1 MRVKNF
7 INNIKKRKINIG
19 VIGVGYVGIKLV
31 LEFAK
36 KNFSVYCFDQDFQKL
51 KKIKSGNSPFSYIK
65 NEEFIKIKKKII
77 INKDFKKIPNCD
89 VIIICLPTPLKY
101 NKPDLSQITNT
112 WLKIK
117 NLIKKNQLIVLESTT
132 YPGTTEE
139 IFLKH
144 LSLKFKIDENIF
156 LSYSP
161 ERENPGDKKFA
172 FKQIPKI
179 VSGIGKNSKILCGQ
193 LYSNI
198 VNKVVYVES
207 IKVAE
212 MSKLLE
218 NIYRSVNIA
227 LINELKMLS
236 YKLKINLHDVIDAA
250 KTKPFGFQEFRP
262 GPGVGGH
269 CIPIDPLYLSWIA
282 KKKNFETKFIELAS
296 KTNVQTT
303 KWTINKIL
311 FNLKKKN
318 IKNILLLGIA
328 YKKNIE
334 DTRESSGIKIFE
346 YFRNNNF
353 KIDYCDP
360 YIKRHDFK
368 IKKKNKIIKSI
379 NYSFTLFKKYDAF
392 ILCTDH
398 DVFNFKK
405 LVKLNKTIFDL
416 RGRYHK
422 IILDKRNIIS
432 F

>member
-1 MRVKNF
+1 M
-7 INNIKKRKINIG
+7 
-19 VIGVGYVGIKLV
+19 
-31 LEFAK
+31 
-36 KNFSVYCFDQDFQKL
+36 
-51 KKIKSGNSPFSYIK
+51 
-65 NEEFIKIKKKII
+65 
-77 INKDFKKIPNCD
+77 
-89 VIIICLPTPLKY
+89 
-101 NKPDLSQITNT
+101 
-112 WLKIK
+112 
-117 NLIKKNQLIVLESTT
+117 
-132 YPGTTEE
+132 
-139 IFLKH
+139 
-144 LSLKFKIDENIF
+144 
-156 LSYSP
+156 
-161 ERENPGDKKFA
+161 
-172 FKQIPKI
+172 
-179 VSGIGKNSKILCGQ
+179 
-193 LYSNI
+193 
-198 VNKVVYVES
+198 NKVIYVES

-282 KKKNFETKFIELAS
+282 KKKKFNTKFIELSS
-296 KTNVQTT
+296 KTNSQTI

-311 FNLKKKN
+311 FNLRKRN
-318 IKNILLLGIA
+318 IKKILLLGIA

-346 YFRNNNF
+346 YFGNNNF

-360 YIKRHDFK
+360 YIKEHNFI
-368 IKKKNKIIKSI
+368 IKKKNKIVKSI
-379 NYSFTLFKKYDAF
+379 NYNFTLFKNYDAF
-392 ILCTDH
+392 IICADH
-398 DVFNFKK
+398 DVFNFRK

-422 IILDKRNIIS
+422 ISLDKKNIIS